1 MKISRIAKL
10 IMNHL
15 GLRYDAEFWAISLPG
30 DEAKAEEPK
39 PKPSRRRK
47 PEPQGDIVHT
57 PMGAMR
63 YSRPKKEQMDW
74 DPIEGGNER
83 SANLTEADENA
94 LMIAGIDL
102 TERAIAKASAI
113 KRLWAQGKT
122 NSQIVH
128 HFRDK
133 KGYGERT
140 IKTYTACFGRAVQN
154 GANIS

>member
-1 MKISRIAKL
+1 
-10 IMNHL
+10 
-15 GLRYDAEFWAISLPG
+15 LRYDAEFWAISLPG